1 MFRRGRS
8 AWRVLLVAA
17 IVLGG
22 ILVCVS
28 AVLLVLWL
36 RIVRARREAE
46 VVAAERRSRSTA
58 S

>member
-36 RIVRARREAE
+36 RIVRARPEAE